1 MRGMLEAVAWVIL
14 LTIMQIV
21 EAGCLWVL
29 RVVIDWWL
37 DIDYVKKIKE
47 WLGWLIMVNMRN
59 ACLKKWHWPQD
70 LKLLILLIIIFL
82 IHRMYLYQYMIQH

>member
-1 MRGMLEAVAWVIL
+1 MRGMLEAIAWVIL

-37 DIDYVKKIKE
+37 DIDYVEKIKE
-47 WLGWLIMVNMRN
+47 WL
-59 ACLKKWHWPQD
+59 KK
-70 LKLLILLIIIFL
+70 
-82 IHRMYLYQYMIQH
+82 